1 MGVLLG
7 DDPKLYKARESYRPS
22 QWSLRPEDR
31 ERMKRWSEKDYEPQP
46 DPKGGMLIVGL
57 TLMFVAV
64 LGLYLLVRAM

>member
-1 MGVLLG
+1 
-7 DDPKLYKARESYRPS
+7 
-22 QWSLRPEDR
+22 
-31 ERMKRWSEKDYEPQP
+31 MKRWSEKDYEPQP